1 MPKICQ
7 EKGCDKEAK
16 YNFKGEKEKKF
27 CVDHKDTKMICLEE
41 KSKYCI
47 DETCC
52 TRASYNLPTIK
63 KAIFCM
69 DHADLTKMIN
79 VNAKRCLKCTSQ
91 ATFNVLT

>member
-1 MPKICQ
+1 
-7 EKGCDKEAK
+7 
-16 YNFKGEKEKKF
+16 
-27 CVDHKDTKMICLEE
+27 MICLEE

-52 TRASYNLPTIK
+52 TRASYNLPAIK

-69 DHADLTKMIN
+69 DHADLTTMIN
-79 VNAKRCLKCTSQ
+79 VNAKRCLDCDSQ